1 MDETLSIIIPAWN
14 EQKVI
19 LETSEFLRRLKLPFK
34 YSELIF
40 VAGGTDNTYIICR
53 EIKLNNFNKVFTL
66 KQNPGDFKSGALI
79 KGIKKAKGDYI
90 SLIDAD
96 TIVSSNFAI
105 EIVKFLKKFD
115 AVGCDYLPKIQ
126 KGFIYNHHIINKL
139 IWASN
144 PNNLSSLLGAATISL
159 KREIINEIGVENFFT
174 NKSTAGVDYYMS
186 MVLKKNNKKLG
197 FVNTACVITPRLD
210 NTRFLLKSTN
220 RWYSAFYDLHKDNK
234 RIIIIEMFLGAI
246 LVLFPPIIFLYVLNK
261 MMKIPNKK
269 YLKNKHIFTMF
280 FFEFFENLQKV
291 RTFLGKLT
299 KKVETIGHFKG
310 SRY

>member
-1 MDETLSIIIPAWN
+1 MEDTITIIIPAWN

-19 LETSEFLRRLKLPFK
+19 LDTCYFLRKLKLPFK
-34 YSELIF
+34 YSEIIF
-40 VAGGTDNTYIICR
+40 IAGGSDNTYNICK
-53 EIKLNNFNKVFTL
+53 EVKLDNFDAIFTL
-66 KQNPGDFKSGALI
+66 KQNPGEFKSGALI
-79 KGIKKAKGDYI
+79 KGLRKAKGDYI

-96 TIVSSNFAI
+96 TFISSNFAI

-126 KGFIYNHHIINKL
+126 KSFIYNYHILNKL
-139 IWASN
+139 IWSSN
-144 PNNLSSLLGAATISL
+144 LDKISSLTGGTISL
-159 KREIINEIGVENFFT
+159 KREIINEIGVENLFT
-174 NKSTAGVDYYMS
+174 TKSNAGVDYYMS

-210 NTRFLLKSTN
+210 NTRFLLKGTN

-269 YLKNKHIFTMF
+269 YLKYKHIFTMF

-291 RTFLGKLT
+291 RTFLRKATYKLEP
-299 KKVETIGHFKG
+299 VEHFKG
-310 SRY
+310 ARN